1 MTDMSTKP
9 ATPAVSSSA
18 VGGSQPVPD
27 RPSLGGRAGGG
38 AGRVLGTARRHGVL
52 LALAA
57 TVVLFSTLRPQLFP
71 TLDNAETMLRDLSP
85 LAIAAFGMTVVLV
98 MTDFDLSLGAMIGL
112 GGTTAVVLMSKS
124 DVNYIMAIVLT
135 LGLGAVVGLT
145 NGLAVAYAGA
155 SSFVV
160 TLAMGT
166 VLQGVEYQVSGQQS
180 VFQNIPA
187 AYKSLA
193 NAQFLGLSSQV
204 YVALVVFA
212 VLFVLLERS
221 EIGRYMY
228 AIGGNM
234 EAARLAGLPV
244 RRLRV
249 VGFMIGSACA
259 AVSGMLLTSQAGQST
274 PDLGLPY
281 LLPVFAAVFLGSTA
295 VRVGKF
301 NIMGTLVGAIFLQV
315 ISTGLILLEL
325 KPAYINIVQGA
336 ILAGSVL
343 LARVGAGDGRR

>member
-1 MTDMSTKP
+1 
-9 ATPAVSSSA
+9 
-18 VGGSQPVPD
+18 
-27 RPSLGGRAGGG
+27 
-38 AGRVLGTARRHGVL
+38 
-52 LALAA
+52 
-57 TVVLFSTLRPQLFP
+57 
-71 TLDNAETMLRDLSP
+71 
-85 LAIAAFGMTVVLV
+85 

-112 GGTTAVVLMSKS
+112 GGTMAVVLMSKS
-124 DVNYIMAIVLT
+124 DVNYVVAILLT
-135 LGLGAVVGLT
+135 LGLGALVGMT

-155 SSFVV
+155 SSFVI

-166 VLQGVEYQVSGQQS
+166 ILQGVEYQVSGQQS
-180 VFQNIPA
+180 VFQNIPE

-193 NAQFLGLSSQV
+193 NAQLLGLSSQV
-204 YVALVVFA
+204 YIALAVFA

-221 EIGRYMY
+221 EVGRYMY

-343 LARVGAGDGRR
+343 LARVGASDGRR